1 MNASMSADV
10 TIRLLTVKDAE
21 IFRAL
26 RLRAMQEEPSAF
38 CEAYEDAVTWPLARF
53 ENHFDN
59 GWIAGAFLSGALVG
73 ATGLY
78 RHLGKKVQ
86 HKGTVWGV
94 YVAPAARGKGVA
106 RRLLETVISEAR
118 QYGLE
123 ILHLST
129 DTQNPVSFALYK
141 SLGFE
146 PWGVEKHI
154 LKLPDRYVDDVV
166 MMKAL

>member
-1 MNASMSADV
+1 MSLSV
-10 TIRLLTVKDAE
+10 RLLTVNDAE
-21 IFRAL
+21 IFRTL

-38 CEAYEDAVTWPLARF
+38 CEAYEDAIAWPLERF
-53 ENHFDN
+53 EKHFEN
-59 GWIAGAFLSGALVG
+59 GWIAGAFMAGAMVG

-78 RHLGKKVQ
+78 RHLGRKVQ

-94 YVAPAARGKGVA
+94 YVAPEARGHGLA
-106 RRLLETVISEAR
+106 RKLIETVIEEAR
-118 QYGLE
+118 RYGLE

-166 MMKAL
+166 MMKSLSG